1 MTAYI
6 LLIAAGMVERATG
19 LYAGSEDEAFFLIA
33 EDGVSDKEKGIPLD
47 WEDEPHE
54 DESHVGPPRLQILL
68 LARRGSRVADVLA
81 TAAEQKWV
89 VVVDARLLPPLLTE
103 DECFF
108 VAIPEQ
114 VSVRRSDNL
123 TLTKW
128 RQTCAS

>member
-1 MTAYI
+1 MYA
-6 LLIAAGMVERATG
+6 LLIATGEVERAAG
-19 LYAGSEDEAFFLIA
+19 LEIGPEYEAFFLIV
-33 EDGVSDKEKGIPLD
+33 EDGVSDREMGIPLD
-47 WEDEPHE
+47 WE

-68 LARRGSRVADVLA
+68 LARRGSRVADVLT

-108 VAIPEQ
+108 VAIPER